1 MIKMSKKKKLKLDV
15 KFHDYMDMNIPFKDL
30 PLPKTDTEKKMLI
43 ERYLKEYGEDYMLS
57 PWVDPSED
65 VDLDGNDIEYTRE
78 ELLYDRARL
87 IILLSNSPDPK
98 DRMLIHENTKCLI
111 DF

>member
-1 MIKMSKKKKLKLDV
+1 MGKKKKLKLDV
-15 KFHDYMDMNIPFKDL
+15 KFYDYMDMNIPFKDL

-43 ERYLKEYGEDYMLS
+43 ERYLKEYGEDYKLS

-78 ELLYDRARL
+78 EMLYDRARL

-98 DRMLIHENTKCLI
+98 DRMLIYETTKCLL

>member
-1 MIKMSKKKKLKLDV
+1 MGKKKKLKLDV
-15 KFHDYMDMNIPFKDL
+15 KFYDYMDMNIPFKDL

-65 VDLDGNDIEYTRE
+65 IDDDGNDVKYTRE
-78 ELLYDRARL
+78 ELLYKRA
-87 IILLSNSPDPK
+87 ILMIMLSNSSDPTE
-98 DRMLIHENTKCLI
+98 RMLVCENTT
-111 DF
+111 F